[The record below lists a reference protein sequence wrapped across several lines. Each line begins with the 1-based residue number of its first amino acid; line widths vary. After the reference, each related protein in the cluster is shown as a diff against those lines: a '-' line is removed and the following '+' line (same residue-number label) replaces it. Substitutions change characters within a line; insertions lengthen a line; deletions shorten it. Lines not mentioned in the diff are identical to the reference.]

1 MLAPTPRMI
10 AYSLAALVVA
20 AFVLV
25 GVTYCRGKQSEDRA
39 KAEQRVDTWK
49 PIAEDMRRRAVLAE
63 AERDSA
69 NAALARELARPVAPI
84 PTGSRVGDRTTPA
97 ASSLSTTVTADSMRR
112 LLAEE
117 QRAHD
122 ATRGVLA
129 TTRARLDTTRALAD
143 RFRLE
148 VERTHALV
156 LAERAARD
164 SLTDALTTL
173 ANTPKPRRRWGL
185 GCSGGYGAVLAAGAV
200 RVGPAIGCGVT
211 FSL

>member
-1 MLAPTPRMI
+1 MLPPRMI
-10 AYSLAALVVA
+10 AYLVGAVVLALV
-20 AFVLV
+20 LLL
-25 GVTYCRGKQSEDRA
+25 GVNYCRDKQSEERA
-39 KAEQRVDTWK
+39 RNEQRVDTWK
-49 PIAEDMRRRAVLAE
+49 PIAEEATRRATAAE

-69 NAALARELARPVAPI
+69 NARLARELSRPVPPI
-84 PTGSRVGDRTTPA
+84 PSGSRVGDRTTPA
-97 ASSLSTTVTADSMRR
+97 ASSLSTAVTADSMRR

-122 ATRGVLA
+122 TTRAVLA
-129 TTRARLDTTRALAD
+129 HTRARLDTTRTLAET
-143 RFRLE
+143 FRLE

-164 SLTDALTTL
+164 SLTEALTDL

-185 GCSGGYGAVLAAGAV
+185 GCAGGYGAVLAAGTV
-200 RVGPAIGCGVT
+200 RAGPGLSCGVT